1 MCYPIAP
8 LFRSKKAYTVGFA
21 RCGKGEVVLLA
32 SAWSLS
38 NDGVGRGNNLRL
50 VLNAL
55 SHRDPARKLTITFDE
70 YHHGYGR
77 RKGIMSLIDRWG
89 RLGLLQ
95 LGVAFVL
102 LILAVSRRFGRPIHL
117 REGIRVRSEYLTSM
131 SSLLR
136 RANAVD
142 AVRKSL
148 DGKFISDV
156 CRWLGL
162 PPNSDIPVILEKAR
176 YQCPEKVADLEA
188 LLRSD
193 SSTDEK
199 SLLILQARRNQLR
212 KELAEK

>member
-1 MCYPIAP
+1 M
-8 LFRSKKAYTVGFA
+8 
-21 RCGKGEVVLLA
+21 LLA

-38 NDGVGRGNNLRL
+38 NDGIGRGNNLTL
-50 VLNAL
+50 ILNAL
-55 SHRDPARKLTITFDE
+55 SHRDPAHKLTITFDE
-70 YHHGYGR
+70 YHQGYGR
-77 RKGIMSLIDRWG
+77 RKGVMSLIDRWA

-102 LILAVSRRFGRPIHL
+102 LILAVSRRFGKPIYL

-136 RANAVD
+136 SANAVD
-142 AVRKSL
+142 AARKTL

-162 PPNSDIPVILEKAR
+162 PPNSDMTVILERAR
-176 YQCPEKVADLEA
+176 HQCPEKVADLEA
-188 LLRSD
+188 LLRSKP
-193 SSTDEK
+193 STDEK
-199 SLLILQARRNQLR
+199 SLLILQIHRDRLR